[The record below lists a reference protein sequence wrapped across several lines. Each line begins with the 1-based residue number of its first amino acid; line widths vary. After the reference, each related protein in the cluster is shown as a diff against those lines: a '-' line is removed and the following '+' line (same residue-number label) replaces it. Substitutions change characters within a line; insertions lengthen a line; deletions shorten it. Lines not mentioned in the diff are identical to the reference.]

1 MAASGYRNPHG
12 SMKQKGKIAWKSLG
26 LRVLRLLA
34 GKLGIRGR
42 SAMTKPQL
50 VRELEKVTR
59 ASAKARAQ
67 ALAAVKALE
76 RQATSKPTAPPPPPP
91 PPPPPAEPYVDRG
104 KPIPDTY
111 GRDTLRLMARDPEW
125 VFAYWELT
133 PERIQQLRSRF
144 SNLHERTWE
153 LKLTNLKTGEVE
165 HIAIFLG
172 ACNWYLHVK
181 PRGVY
186 QAELGFR
193 DGGLFIKVL
202 DSNPVRTP
210 ADAISERAD
219 EEWMVMRRDLL
230 RMLHLTHERELFGED
245 RPLASA
251 ERYKEVTQEQL
262 EVLRR
267 AEREARELGA
277 SGGVPSSRRKR

>member
-1 MAASGYRNPHG
+1 
-12 SMKQKGKIAWKSLG
+12 MKKPTTIAWKALG
-26 LRVLRLLA
+26 VRVLRMLA
-34 GKLGIRGR
+34 AKLGIRGR

-50 VRELEKVTR
+50 VRELERVTR
-59 ASAKARAQ
+59 ASRKARAQ
-67 ALAAVKALE
+67 ALAAVKMI
-76 RQATSKPTAPPPPPP
+76 ATTPASKAPAAPPPPPP
-91 PPPPPAEPYVDRG
+91 PPPPTAPFVDRG

-111 GRDTLRLMARDPEW
+111 GRDTLRLLARDPEW
-125 VFAYWELT
+125 LYAYWEIT
-133 PERIQQLRSRF
+133 PQRMQQLRSRF
-144 SNLHERTWE
+144 TDLHERTWE
-153 LKLTNLKTGEVE
+153 IKLTNMKNGQVE

-210 ADAISERAD
+210 GDSISERAD
-219 EEWMVMRRDLL
+219 EEWMILRRDLL
-230 RMLHLTHERELFGED
+230 RMLHVSHERELFGED

-251 ERYKEVTQEQL
+251 ERYKEVTREQL
-262 EVLRR
+262 ELLRQ
-267 AEREARELGA
+267 AEREARTLGA
-277 SGGVPSSRRKR
+277 SGGVPTSPAGKK

>member
-1 MAASGYRNPHG
+1 
-12 SMKQKGKIAWKSLG
+12 MKKPTTIAWKALG
-26 LRVLRLLA
+26 VRVLRMLA
-34 GKLGIRGR
+34 AKLGIRGR

-50 VRELEKVTR
+50 VRELERVTR
-59 ASAKARAQ
+59 ASRKARAQ
-67 ALAAVKALE
+67 ALAAVKVIASTP
-76 RQATSKPTAPPPPPP
+76 ASKPAAAPFI
-91 PPPPPAEPYVDRG
+91 DRG

-111 GRDTLRLMARDPEW
+111 GRDTLRLLARDPEW
-125 VFAYWELT
+125 LYAYWEIT
-133 PERIQQLRSRF
+133 PERMRQLRSRF
-144 SNLHERTWE
+144 NDLHERTWE
-153 LKLTNLKTGEVE
+153 IKLTNMKNGLVE

-210 ADAISERAD
+210 GDAISERAD
-219 EEWMVMRRDLL
+219 EEWMILRRDLL
-230 RMLHLTHERELFGED
+230 RMLHLSHERELFGTD

-251 ERYKEVTQEQL
+251 ERYKEVTREQL
-262 EVLRR
+262 ELLRQ
-267 AEREARELGA
+267 AEREARTLGA
-277 SGGVPSSRRKR
+277 SGGVPTSPAGKK

>member
-1 MAASGYRNPHG
+1 
-12 SMKQKGKIAWKSLG
+12 MKRTTKIAWKTLG
-26 LRVLRLLA
+26 VRVLRMLA
-34 GKLGIRGR
+34 AKLGIRGR

-50 VRELEKVTR
+50 VRELDRVTR
-59 ASAKARAQ
+59 ASRKARAQ
-67 ALAAVKALE
+67 ALAAVKTIASTP
-76 RQATSKPTAPPPPPP
+76 ASKPQAAPAPPPPPP
-91 PPPPPAEPYVDRG
+91 PPAAPFVDRG

-111 GRDTLRLMARDPEW
+111 GRDTLRLLARDPEW
-125 VFAYWELT
+125 LYAYWEIT
-133 PERIQQLRSRF
+133 PQRIQQLRSRF
-144 SNLHERTWE
+144 TDLHERAWE
-153 LKLTNLKTGEVE
+153 IKLTNMKTGQVE

-210 ADAISERAD
+210 GDSISERAD
-219 EEWMVMRRDLL
+219 EEWMILRRDLL
-230 RMLHLTHERELFGED
+230 RMVHLSHERELFGED

-251 ERYKEVTQEQL
+251 ERYKEVTREQL
-262 EVLRR
+262 ELLRQ
-267 AEREARELGA
+267 AEREARTLGA
-277 SGGVPSSRRKR
+277 SGGVPTSPAGKK